1 MRYVKGHQDQFLA
14 VLICLRKRHSS
25 RMYTRQNVILLVDG
39 VIQEI
44 ANAVQFLTCNDFPSI
59 QGRQLV
65 VADF

>member
-1 MRYVKGHQDQFLA
+1 
-14 VLICLRKRHSS
+14 
-25 RMYTRQNVILLVDG
+25 MYTRQNVILLVDG